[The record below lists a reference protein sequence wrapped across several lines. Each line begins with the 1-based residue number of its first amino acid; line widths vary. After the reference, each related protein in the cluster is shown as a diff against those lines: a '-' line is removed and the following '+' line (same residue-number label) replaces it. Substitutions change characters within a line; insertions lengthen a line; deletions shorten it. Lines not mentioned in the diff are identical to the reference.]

1 MPQPLPDQLWRESLQ
16 KLELQ
21 MTRATFETW
30 LKDTRV
36 IPAAN
41 NGDLVIGVQSEYAK
55 KWLED
60 KLMETVSRT
69 VTGIVGRPVRI
80 EFVVREEPIGAESAP
95 ALEDEETGERD
106 AGDPVEISGAG
117 APGHEELA
125 FVQDTNFHQVKTD
138 MGRWLPELQYDS
150 LFWNA
155 YLGDQT
161 WLFYR
166 HLLMHWTKD
175 LRKKDMPRLK
185 MANEK
190 NHWSSVFR
198 LSYRKAVQWLGKS
211 NQKIVPG
218 GIYECHKS
226 DAAHRVLKQDLDRC
240 CQAHAVHNWQ
250 PKGEGGRCY
259 YWRAGL
265 LHRLYDEGL
274 LAIEISGSGRAR
286 VQVWRNLPL
295 LTPQQVGTMNSFLQ
309 DQHERWL
316 EDNGRFYDLTVD
328 QWLKFETPSLVPYL
342 SYHKAGRQLTGRPPE
357 NPLLSKTSE
366 GAS

>member
-1 MPQPLPDQLWRESLQ
+1 MSQLPHDHLWNESLKQ
-16 KLELQ
+16 LEMQ
-21 MTRATFETW
+21 MTQATFETW
-30 LKDTRV
+30 LKKTC
-36 IPAAN
+36 AASGSS
-41 NGDLVIGVQSEYAK
+41 NGNLVINVKSAFAK
-55 KWLED
+55 DWLENS
-60 KLMETVSRT
+60 LFEMINRT
-69 VTGIVGRPVRI
+69 VADVAGKPVQI
-80 EFVVREEPIGAESAP
+80 EFVVIDPNDTKVNDDGPIGEEAAEAHRPEVSAP
-95 ALEDEETGERD
+95 E
-106 AGDPVEISGAG
+106 
-117 APGHEELA
+117 PGSLDYPELL
-125 FVQDTNFHQVKTD
+125 FVQGTNFHQVKTD

-155 YLGDQT
+155 YLGDQV

-166 HLLMHWTKD
+166 HLLMHWTKG
-175 LRKKDMPRLK
+175 LRKKDMPQLK

-226 DAAHRVLKQDLDRC
+226 DAAHRVLKQDLDCC
-240 CQAHAVHNWQ
+240 CQAHTVHNWQ

>member
-155 YLGDQT
+155 YLGTTPFFSQIQSFVQAKAKTST
-161 WLFYR
+161 WIDFIGR
-166 HLLMHWTKD
+166 ASPCTI
-175 LRKKDMPRLK
+175 RRIFSVVSRLK
-185 MANEK
+185 IVSP
-190 NHWSSVFR
+190 HWAQTVAGIFSTNTNSPSIRKISLTNLASNCPDPHTSHTTSTF
-198 LSYRKAVQWLGKS
+198 LSLSFFIIY
-211 NQKIVPG
+211 PG
-218 GIYECHKS
+218 PFIRFIKRDNFY
-226 DAAHRVLKQDLDRC
+226 QRC
-240 CQAHAVHNWQ
+240 
-250 PKGEGGRCY
+250 
-259 YWRAGL
+259 
-265 LHRLYDEGL
+265 
-274 LAIEISGSGRAR
+274 
-286 VQVWRNLPL
+286 
-295 LTPQQVGTMNSFLQ
+295 
-309 DQHERWL
+309 
-316 EDNGRFYDLTVD
+316 
-328 QWLKFETPSLVPYL
+328 
-342 SYHKAGRQLTGRPPE
+342 RP
-357 NPLLSKTSE
+357 
-366 GAS
+366 